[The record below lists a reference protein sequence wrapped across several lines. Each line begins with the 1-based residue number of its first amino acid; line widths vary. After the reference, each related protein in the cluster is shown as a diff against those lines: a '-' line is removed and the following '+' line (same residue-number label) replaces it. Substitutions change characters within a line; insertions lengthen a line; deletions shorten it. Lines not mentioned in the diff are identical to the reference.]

1 MGDFDMIASYPIL
14 SQFLETYGL
23 SSLNIDPACF
33 KNSKN
38 TSQSFA
44 YKFQTEFDEFEDLYQ
59 RVLKLVFLIIK

>member
-14 SQFLETYGL
+14 SQFLETFGL

-44 YKFQTEFDEFEDLYQ
+44 YKFQTEFDEF
-59 RVLKLVFLIIK
+59 